1 MDWEKTYRHE
11 SGGEG
16 NATDQK
22 NNKKNPKNQKNRGVP
37 QKASVLPGGR
47 RDTPHLAQHV
57 STSFGSHSQ
66 SQFEELCPP
75 SRRAHQSE
83 ATLRD
88 RWPGLMNNE

>member
-16 NATDQK
+16 NATD
-22 NNKKNPKNQKNRGVP
+22 KKKPRGAP
-37 QKASVLPGGR
+37 QKASMLPGGR
-47 RDTPHLAQHV
+47 SDTPHLAQHV
-57 STSFGSHSQ
+57 SISFGSHSQ